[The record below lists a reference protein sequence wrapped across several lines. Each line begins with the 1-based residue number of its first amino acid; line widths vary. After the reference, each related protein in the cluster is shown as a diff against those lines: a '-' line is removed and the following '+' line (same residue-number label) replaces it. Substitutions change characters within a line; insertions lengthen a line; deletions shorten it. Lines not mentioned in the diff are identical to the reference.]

1 MEEKLKNKNS
11 TKIRFNILIALV
23 YIIGIIL
30 LVALFNLQI
39 VHGEEY
45 RQTSNTRLT
54 REKTITAARGN
65 ILDSSRKQISIHNN
79 VL

>member
-1 MEEKLKNKNS
+1 MKKENNKNN

-45 RQTSNTRLT
+45 RETSNTRLT
-54 REKTITAARGN
+54 REKVITATRGN
-65 ILDSSRKQISIHNN
+65 ILDSSRKQISINNN

>member
-1 MEEKLKNKNS
+1 MKKENNKNN

-45 RQTSNTRLT
+45 RETSNTRLT
-54 REKTITAARGN
+54 REKVITATRGN
-65 ILDSSRKQISIHNN
+65 ILDSSRKQISIHQN